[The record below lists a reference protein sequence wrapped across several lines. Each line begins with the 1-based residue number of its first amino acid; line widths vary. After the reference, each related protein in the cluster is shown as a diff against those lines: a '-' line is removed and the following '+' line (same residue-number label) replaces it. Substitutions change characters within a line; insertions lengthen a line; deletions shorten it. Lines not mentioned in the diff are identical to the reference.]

1 MHVLKGGLHRSK
13 TSTIF
18 QINNRYCAIAK
29 EWVDFFVEN
38 CVVCQLKSASGDRK
52 VRAETRQAEKDEDQN
67 RQEADAEGLID
78 PFQAGLIDLSNT
90 YNLQACTETS
100 FGHHSAII
108 GYAQL
113 FFCFHFI

>member
-90 YNLQACTETS
+90 YNLQACTEAS

-108 GYAQL
+108 GYAQ
-113 FFCFHFI
+113 FCFHFI